1 MSIRRPSP
9 LADSTKETLLVQ
21 RGRIQSVTQ
30 GDVVLV
36 DLPSAS
42 TYWKYRIGFILATL
56 LMLSTLSF
64 HLDLSRPLA
73 LGIAVLTVGLIW
85 EFSERSF
92 SWVRFLPES
101 VTSRLVLA
109 RGLELFAEYGVYRTM
124 GRCGALVVFS
134 RAERRVLVL
143 GDEALD
149 TAMGDQG
156 WENLAGTTAEHI
168 EANGAIDE
176 AALYVF
182 DELEALLEEVFPMEY
197 GQGQIRELAEPVVE
211 GHSHD

>member
-1 MSIRRPSP
+1 M
-9 LADSTKETLLVQ
+9 
-21 RGRIQSVTQ
+21 
-30 GDVVLV
+30 
-36 DLPSAS
+36 
-42 TYWKYRIGFILATL
+42 
-56 LMLSTLSF
+56 
-64 HLDLSRPLA
+64 
-73 LGIAVLTVGLIW
+73 GIAVLTVGLIW

-168 EANGAIDE
+168 ETNGAIDE

>member
-1 MSIRRPSP
+1 MFRKGPTP
-9 LADSTKETLLVQ
+9 LAESTKETLLVQ

-36 DLPSAS
+36 DLPACS
-42 TYWKYRIGFILATL
+42 TYWKYRIGFILTTAL
-56 LMLSTLSF
+56 LWSVASN
-64 HLDLSRPLA
+64 HLEWGYASS
-73 LGIAVLTVGLIW
+73 LGTMILVVGLFW
-85 EFSERSF
+85 ELSERSF
-92 SWVRFLPES
+92 SWVRLLPEA

-124 GRCGALVVFS
+124 GRCGALVLFA

-156 WENLAGTTAEHI
+156 WENLSGMIAEYVG
-168 EANGAIDE
+168 EDGQIDE
-176 AALYVF
+176 AALYAF
-182 DELEALLEEVFPMEY
+182 DELEALLEEVFPMVL
-197 GQGQIRELAEPVVE
+197 GHPQIRELSEPLVE
-211 GHSHD
+211 ELIDD

>member
-1 MSIRRPSP
+1 MFRKGPTP
-9 LADSTKETLLVQ
+9 LAESTKETLLVQ

-36 DLPSAS
+36 DLPACS
-42 TYWKYRIGFILATL
+42 TYWKYRIGFILTTAL
-56 LMLSTLSF
+56 LWSVASN
-64 HLDLSRPLA
+64 HLEWGYASS
-73 LGIAVLTVGLIW
+73 LGTMILVVGLFW
-85 EFSERSF
+85 ELSERSF
-92 SWVRFLPES
+92 SWVRLLPEA

-124 GRCGALVVFS
+124 GRCGALVLFA

-156 WENLAGTTAEHI
+156 WENLSGMIAEYVG
-168 EANGAIDE
+168 EDGQIDE
-176 AALYVF
+176 AALYAF
-182 DELEALLEEVFPMEY
+182 DELEALLEEVFPM
-197 GQGQIRELAEPVVE
+197 GLGHPQIRELSEPLVE
-211 GHSHD
+211 ELIDD

>member
-1 MSIRRPSP
+1 MFRKGPTP
-9 LADSTKETLLVQ
+9 LAESTKETLLVQ

-36 DLPSAS
+36 DLPACS
-42 TYWKYRIGFILATL
+42 TYWKYRIGFILTTAL
-56 LMLSTLSF
+56 LWSVASN
-64 HLDLSRPLA
+64 HLEWGYASS
-73 LGIAVLTVGLIW
+73 LGTMILVVGLFW
-85 EFSERSF
+85 ELSERSF
-92 SWVRFLPES
+92 SWVRLLPEA

-124 GRCGALVVFS
+124 GRCGALVLFA

-156 WENLAGTTAEHI
+156 WENLSGTIAEYVG
-168 EANGAIDE
+168 EDGQIDE
-176 AALYVF
+176 AALYAF
-182 DELEALLEEVFPMEY
+182 DELEALLEEVFPMVL
-197 GQGQIRELAEPVVE
+197 GHPQIRELSEPLVE
-211 GHSHD
+211 ELIDD

>member
-1 MSIRRPSP
+1 MEVSRS
-9 LADSTKETLLVQ
+9 
-21 RGRIQSVTQ
+21 
-30 GDVVLV
+30 
-36 DLPSAS
+36 
-42 TYWKYRIGFILATL
+42 FCTL

-64 HLDLSRPLA
+64 HSRPQSTSRP
-73 LGIAVLTVGLIW
+73 GVAVLTVGLSGSSP
-85 EFSERSF
+85 E
-92 SWVRFLPES
+92 VLLLGRFLPES

-109 RGLELFAEYGVYRTM
+109 RGLVLFAEYGVYRTM

-168 EANGAIDE
+168 EANGAIDA

>member
-1 MSIRRPSP
+1 MEVSRWLHSGHA
-9 LADSTKETLLVQ
+9 L
-21 RGRIQSVTQ
+21 
-30 GDVVLV
+30 DVVHALV
-36 DLPSAS
+36 SPRPQSAS
-42 TYWKYRIGFILATL
+42 RPGDCGVNCRTYLGVLREVFFLGPI
-56 LMLSTLSF
+56 S
-64 HLDLSRPLA
+64 SR
-73 LGIAVLTVGLIW
+73 VCH
-85 EFSERSF
+85 ESF
-92 SWVRFLPES
+92 SF
-101 VTSRLVLA
+101 LA

-182 DELEALLEEVFPMEY
+182 DELEALLGEVFPMEY

-211 GHSHD
+211 GHTHD